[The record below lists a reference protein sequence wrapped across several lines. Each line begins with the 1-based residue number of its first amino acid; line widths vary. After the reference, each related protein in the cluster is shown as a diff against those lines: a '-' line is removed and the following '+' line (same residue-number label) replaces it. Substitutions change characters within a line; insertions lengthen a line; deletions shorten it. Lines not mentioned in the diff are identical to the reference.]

1 MKTVIEKAHVLI
13 EALPYIQQFKGSAVA
28 IKFGGSA
35 MEEKACYDSILT
47 DITFMACVGMKPV
60 IIHGGGKA
68 ISRRM
73 QSAGVR
79 PVFVKGLRVTD
90 AASMRIVEEVLSKE
104 INAGIVSSLESRG
117 AAASGILGQ
126 SVLRARKLLEKNDET
141 GEAIDLGHVGTVTS
155 VDVKPINDC
164 LNSGRIPVITPV
176 GLGTDNMLYNI
187 NADDVA
193 SAVARSL
200 KPRKL
205 VFLSDIPG
213 LLKNPSE
220 PDSVISTLKMSQVEG
235 LVRKKIIDGGMLPKI
250 RGGIAAMQA
259 GVRKVHIIDGRLS
272 HSLLLE
278 IFTDKGVGT
287 EIIRDDEERKHNR
300 RV

>member
-1 MKTVIEKAHVLI
+1 MKAVIEKAQVLI
-13 EALPYIQQFKGSAVA
+13 EALPYIQQFRDALVV

-35 MEEKACYDSILT
+35 MEDKACYDSILT

-60 IIHGGGKA
+60 IVHGGGKA
-68 ISRRM
+68 ITRRM

-90 AASMRIVEEVLSKE
+90 EAAMRIVAEVLAQD
-104 INAGIVSSLESRG
+104 INPGIVAALVARG
-117 AAASGILGQ
+117 ARARGIQGQ
-126 SVLRARKLLEKNDET
+126 TILRARKLLEKNDET
-141 GEAIDLGHVGTVTS
+141 GETVDLGFVGTVTA
-155 VDVKPINDC
+155 VTAKPIQEC
-164 LNSGRIPVITPV
+164 LAAGDIPVITPV
-176 GLGTDNMLYNI
+176 GLGTDNALYNI

-193 SAVARSL
+193 AAVARAL
-200 KPRKL
+200 KARKL

-213 LLKNPSE
+213 LLKNPGE
-220 PDSVISTLKMSQVEG
+220 PDSVISTLKMGQVEG
-235 LVRKKIIDGGMLPKI
+235 LVRKKVIDGGMLPKI
-250 RGGIAAMQA
+250 RGGVAALQA
-259 GVRKVHIIDGRLS
+259 GVRKVHIVDGRLS

-287 EIIRDDEERKHNR
+287 EIISDDEERRSNR

>member
-13 EALPYIQQFKGSAVA
+13 EALPYIQQFKGSIVA
-28 IKFGGSA
+28 IKLGGSA
-35 MEEKACYDSILT
+35 MEEKTCYDGILT

-90 AASMRIVEEVLSKE
+90 EAAMRIVEEVLSKE
-104 INAGIVSSLESRG
+104 INAGIVSALEARG
-117 AAASGILGQ
+117 AAATGIPGQ
-126 SVLRARKLLEKNDET
+126 TVLRARKLFEKNDET
-141 GEAIDLGHVGTVTS
+141 GERIDLGHVGEVTS
-155 VDVKPINDC
+155 VLLKPINEC
-164 LNSGRIPVITPV
+164 LNAGRIPVITPV
-176 GLGTDNMLYNI
+176 GMGSDSTLYNI

-193 SAVARSL
+193 AAVAHAL

-213 LLKNPSE
+213 LLKNPSDPE
-220 PDSVISTLKMSQVEG
+220 SVISTLKMSQVEG
-235 LVRKKIIDGGMLPKI
+235 LIRKKIIDGGMLPKI
-250 RGGIAAMQA
+250 RGGINAMQA

-287 EIIRDDEERKHNR
+287 EIIRDDEERRHNR

>member
-1 MKTVIEKAHVLI
+1 MKTIIAKAHVLI
-13 EALPYIQQFKGSAVA
+13 EALPYIQQFRNALVV

-47 DITFMACVGMKPV
+47 DISFMACVGMNP
-60 IIHGGGKA
+60 IIVHGGGKA

-90 AASMRIVEEVLSKE
+90 EPAMRIVNEVLTKE
-104 INAGIVSSLESRG
+104 INPGIVSALVQRG
-117 AAASGILGQ
+117 VRARGIQGQ
-126 SVLRARKLLEKNDET
+126 SILRVRKLLEKNDKT
-141 GEAIDLGHVGTVTS
+141 GETVDLGFVGTVTT
-155 VDVKPINDC
+155 VNIKTIQEC
-164 LNSGRIPVITPV
+164 LNAGDIPVITPV
-176 GLGTDNMLYNI
+176 GLGADNALYNI

-193 SAVARSL
+193 AAVARSI
-200 KPRKL
+200 KARKL

-213 LLKNPSE
+213 LLKNPDE
-220 PDSVISTLKMSQVEG
+220 PASIISTLKMSQVEG
-235 LVRKKIIDGGMLPKI
+235 LIRKKIIDGGMLPKI
-250 RGGIAAMQA
+250 RGGVSALQA
-259 GVRKVHIIDGRLS
+259 GVRKVHIVDGRLS

-287 EIIRDDEERKHNR
+287 EILSDDEERRNNR